1 MEYTTFSRSG
11 LSVSRLALG
20 TAPIGDLYAHI
31 GEATATATVRAAY
44 AGGIS
49 LFDTSPF
56 YGCGLAELRL
66 GAGLRECE
74 GALSPVIST
83 KIGRRVPGLGETDV
97 PAMPTAFAGGV
108 RHKMTFDYS
117 ADGARRSLEQS
128 LLRLG
133 VERIDIVLIHDV
145 DAFTHGADKVDQR
158 YGEAMNGAYRALDT
172 LRAEG
177 VIKAIGVGV
186 NEAAAAARF
195 VTDGDFDAV
204 LLAGRYSLLDQSA
217 LQDFLPLALS
227 RGVAVMLGG
236 VFNSGILASGAEGD
250 AKYDYVPAPTAIVDR
265 VRRIETVCHAHGVK
279 LRDAA
284 LRFPFGHKA
293 ITTVIVGVASEREV
307 RENLSSL
314 DATIPLEFWRDLQ
327 GESLLAKDVPVP

>member
-1 MEYTTFSRSG
+1 MEHTTLGRSG

-31 GEATATATVRAAY
+31 GEAAATETVRAAY

-74 GALSPVIST
+74 GTLTPVICT
-83 KIGRRVPGLGETDV
+83 KIGRRVPGLSETDV

-108 RHKMTFDYS
+108 HHKMTFDYS

-133 VERIDIVLIHDV
+133 VERVDIVLIHDA
-145 DAFTHGADKVDQR
+145 DAFTHGADMVEQR
-158 YGEAMNGAYRALDT
+158 YGEAMNGAYRALDA

-186 NEAAAAARF
+186 NEAAAATRF
-195 VTDGDFDAV
+195 ITDGNFDTV

-217 LQDFLPLALS
+217 LQDFLPLALR

-236 VFNSGILASGAEGD
+236 VFNSGILASGAVSG
-250 AKYDYVPAPTAIVDR
+250 AKYDYAAAPASVVDR
-265 VRRIETVCHAHGVK
+265 VRRIEAVCRAHAVK
-279 LRDAA
+279 LRDVA

-293 ITTVIVGVASEREV
+293 ITTVVVGAANEREV
-307 RENLSSL
+307 QENLSSL
-314 DATIPLEFWRDLQ
+314 DATIPQEFWRDLQ
-327 GESLLAKDVPVP
+327 NEALLAKDVPVP